1 MDILI
6 SIVFL
11 ITIWINVP
19 DFTNTFSATEQ
30 EKISNQTKTH
40 AKFTQK

>member
-1 MDILI
+1 MNILI

-19 DFTNTFSATEQ
+19 DFSNTFTTTE
-30 EKISNQTKTH
+30 EVTEH
-40 AKFTQK
+40 